1 MYRILKRIFDI
12 LFALLCILISSPF
25 WLVAIIGIKVSAPGP
40 IFYMANRVGKNDT
53 VFKMY
58 KFRSMRV
65 GKANEAVFR
74 GDEDRIFPFGAF
86 IRSTKID
93 ELPQLINILLGDMS
107 VVGPRPAAVDQKS
120 ITRGGR
126 FSALSNEAAGLT
138 GTAAIYDYIYG
149 DTVLDEEEY
158 TKSVLPTRL
167 SLDLY
172 YINHM
177 SFWLDIKL
185 IWYTFVCIIYTLFKK
200 QPSKILNELLAYAQ
214 QENISEQ
221 KEREVFV

>member
-74 GDEDRIFPFGAF
+74 GDEDRIF
-86 IRSTKID
+86 
-93 ELPQLINILLGDMS
+93 
-107 VVGPRPAAVDQKS
+107 
-120 ITRGGR
+120 
-126 FSALSNEAAGLT
+126 
-138 GTAAIYDYIYG
+138 
-149 DTVLDEEEY
+149 
-158 TKSVLPTRL
+158 
-167 SLDLY
+167 
-172 YINHM
+172 
-177 SFWLDIKL
+177 
-185 IWYTFVCIIYTLFKK
+185 
-200 QPSKILNELLAYAQ
+200 
-214 QENISEQ
+214 
-221 KEREVFV
+221 